1 MLNIWDIQRIS
12 NQWLIMVTDTSE
24 VSAWYLYIHWLAYTI
39 ISSLVRNK
47 EVPHWPYWSCC
58 NTSTGSSCYNPEI
71 FSCFQITFITSWLE
85 ILNSMWIFHCKL
97 QIHKN
102 TSVLLSGSI
111 EWWTLCYQLQTIAQS
126 NDLFLIF
133 HSSKNLRFWFLRSSS
148 PSPSTLEMSSS

>member
-97 QIHKN
+97 QIHKKYFGFIIGIN
-102 TSVLLSGSI
+102 RMVNIMLSATNNSAVKRSI
-111 EWWTLCYQLQTIAQS
+111 FY
-126 NDLFLIF
+126 FPF
-133 HSSKNLRFWFLRSSS
+133 K
-148 PSPSTLEMSSS
+148 